1 MSYTKLTPKKLQR
14 MIAEEKKKL
23 KAKGLISNKAEEVDA
38 DGYANSLVNQINY
51 IKKLGIKEQK
61 LIGEIKKIRQ
71 IRSLLKKKLIS
82 KAW

>member
-23 KAKGLISNKAEEVDA
+23 KQKGLISDKAEEVDA

-61 LIGEIKKIRQ
+61 LISEIKKIRQ
-71 IRSLLKKKLIS
+71 IRNRLKKKLVS
-82 KAW
+82 QV

>member
-1 MSYTKLTPKKLQR
+1 

-82 KAW
+82 KA

>member
-82 KAW
+82 KA